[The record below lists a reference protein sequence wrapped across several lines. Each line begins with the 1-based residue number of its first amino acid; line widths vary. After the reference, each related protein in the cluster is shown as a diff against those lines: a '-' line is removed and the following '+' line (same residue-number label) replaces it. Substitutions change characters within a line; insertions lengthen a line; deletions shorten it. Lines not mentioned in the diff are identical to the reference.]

1 MEAGH
6 IAVGEQPESTTA
18 GGARRKEHFEFG
30 GSAPKPPGFS
40 ALSPG
45 FNGSGPGLRPDPPNP
60 GRWVGARGASPQSPY
75 SGSEGEMLAK
85 GFSTVVAA
93 APCGNHA
100 VIRAEPCSQFGRAQP
115 LRIAEPDIRCP
126 RIELRAAGAR
136 QQFRS
141 LRPCGCSSLCNM
153 AVWTAQAT
161 RGYESRCLT
170 FDVRG

>member
-60 GRWVGARGASPQSPY
+60 GRWVGARGASPQSP
-75 SGSEGEMLAK
+75 
-85 GFSTVVAA
+85 
-93 APCGNHA
+93 
-100 VIRAEPCSQFGRAQP
+100 I
-115 LRIAEPDIRCP
+115 
-126 RIELRAAGAR
+126 
-136 QQFRS
+136 
-141 LRPCGCSSLCNM
+141 LRPGGHSIAGPTTNQD
-153 AVWTAQAT
+153 AQVHH
-161 RGYESRCLT
+161 RQGKQRKIRHGVLT
-170 FDVRG
+170 